1 MKNRNMF
8 YQNIE
13 QGYQNPGMF
22 IPPSGYNMNTEY
34 QAYGPNMIQ
43 GQMQGNNNS
52 YQNDYEERIARLE
65 RQVKSLDNRIQKLE
79 NLNTDTTDNFYM
91 I

>member
-8 YQNIE
+8 YQNIQ

-22 IPPSGYNMNTEY
+22 IPPQGYNMNSQYES
-34 QAYGPNMIQ
+34 YGPNIIPQ
-43 GQMQGNNNS
+43 NNIDN
-52 YQNDYEERIARLE
+52 NPYEERISRLE
-65 RQVKSLDNRIQKLE
+65 RQVKNLDSRLQKLE
-79 NLNTDTTDNFYM
+79 TVSQDTSNDNFYM

>member
-8 YQNIE
+8 YQNIQ

-22 IPPSGYNMNTEY
+22 IPPQGYNMNSQYES
-34 QAYGPNMIQ
+34 YGPNIIPQ
-43 GQMQGNNNS
+43 NNIDN
-52 YQNDYEERIARLE
+52 NPYEERISKLE
-65 RQVKSLDNRIQKLE
+65 RQVKNLDSRLQKLE
-79 NLNTDTTDNFYM
+79 TVSQDTSNDNFYM

>member
-22 IPPSGYNMNTEY
+22 IPPSGYNMNSEY
-34 QAYGPNMIQ
+34 QAYGPNILQ
-43 GQMQGNNNS
+43 SQMQGN
-52 YQNDYEERIARLE
+52 YQNDYEDRITRIE
-65 RQVKSLDNRIQKLE
+65 KQIKSLDNRIQKLE